1 MSSLYPFGYRNSDIA
16 TRQKFVNLVNSV
28 KDSGGSVHVFSS
40 MHVSGER
47 KFYYFH
53 YSLLFWGMSGVRDII
68 YPRNSLTGNGEQL
81 LKKKVEVIRLRYIN

>member
-1 MSSLYPFGYRNSDIA
+1 VSSLFAFGYRNSDIT

-47 KFYYFH
+47 KFY
-53 YSLLFWGMSGVRDII
+53 
-68 YPRNSLTGNGEQL
+68 
-81 LKKKVEVIRLRYIN
+81 